1 MKLKKLE
8 ICGFKSFC
16 DRVTI
21 EFPPG
26 ITAIVGPNGCGKSN
40 LVDAIRWVMGEQSVK
55 QLRGKAMEDVI
66 FAGSN
71 GRPPLGMAEVTLTL
85 INDNGSVPEELKDF
99 TEIEVTRRLYRSGE
113 SAYLI
118 NRRPC
123 RLKDIHHL
131 FLGSGVGTRSYS
143 MIQQGNIGAFTEAG
157 PEERRTFIEEAAGI
171 TRYKQH
177 KAEALRKIEA
187 TRQNLLRVADI
198 LLELE
203 RQMGS
208 LKRQARKAE
217 LYNRTQ
223 ARLRNLD
230 VRLAAL
236 RSDELSARME
246 EADRLLAEL
255 RDADL
260 AQAAELQR
268 LDAAVEEIQF
278 ERLRR
283 NQEIGGKK
291 EKRFE
296 LQRDAD
302 RLETDRRHRREELE
316 RLGREIRELEAA
328 RAELAEKDRRL
339 EEEIEREE
347 GSGENL
353 RRELEVLRR
362 RLEEGRGGEEALARQ
377 FEEKNRRVEELRREH
392 LELVNREARLR
403 NAHQSASQNR
413 ESLKR
418 RQLRAAEEETRV
430 RSELAQAQER
440 ERRATA
446 RLEAARRAI
455 ADHGAAAAELR
466 TRLEEKSRALGARVK
481 QVQGLEFERNGL
493 RSKHAA
499 LKKMEESFEWYRDG
513 VRAVMKRAQ
522 TVRAGGEECTGPAGG
537 VIGLVADLFEP
548 EESLTQ
554 AVEAALG
561 ESLQY
566 VLVAGREH
574 ALEAIE
580 QLRRG
585 SAGRC
590 GFVPVGALQETS
602 PPAGEDEPEGL
613 LLRRVRVKPGF
624 EAIARALL
632 GNVVLVASLEEAIAR
647 SNENRR
653 VRTFVTPT
661 GDLLSPRGFLIGGG
675 REAAG
680 GILAKKQE
688 IRELERQGR
697 ALDETIADHRRKL
710 QELEAEV
717 RRLDVDLQRRIEAK
731 QAARDEEIEAEKAQ
745 YKASEDKR
753 NLDRRLE
760 VVLLEQ
766 EQLSGEA
773 GDLDDEIQRA
783 DRALTELAA
792 AIAAASE
799 AAAAEARELAELR
812 ARREQFAQGLVQ
824 TKMERSALQARLE
837 NHETGIR
844 RLREFQADGRRR
856 LKELT
861 ADIESRMGRIASL
874 RGEIAAIEETL
885 KARHAAMSV
894 LEAELSRAEQEYAAI
909 DARLRESDQAI
920 AGLKDRR
927 EKTLERLRLLELE
940 QAERRLR
947 REHIAAQIEDR
958 YRTSFAEL
966 RASLEPASEPA
977 PAPEALEAELARLQ
991 AQLARIGE
999 VNLGAIREFQELSA
1013 RYEFLNAQKQDLEK
1027 AIDDLQRVIRKINT
1041 VSQERFLA
1049 TFAAINE
1056 KLKEVFPRL
1065 FNGGSAEL
1073 VLTRPDDPLET
1084 GVEFMIHPP
1093 GKKLTRMSLLSGGEK
1108 ALAAIAFLFAIF
1120 LIRPTAFCLLDEID
1134 APLDESNVY
1143 RFNELLGHIGET
1155 SQILM
1160 ITHNKRSMEFADML
1174 FGITMEQKGISSVVS
1189 VSLRRPESQAA

>member
-8 ICGFKSFC
+8 ICGFKSFY
-16 DRVTI
+16 DRVSI

-113 SAYLI
+113 SAYFI

-143 MIQQGNIGAFTEAG
+143 VIQQGNIGAFTEAG

-223 ARLRNLD
+223 ARIRSLD
-230 VRLAAL
+230 VRLASL
-236 RSDELSARME
+236 RREELKARMA
-246 EADRLLAEL
+246 EAERLLAEL

-260 AQAAELQR
+260 AQAAELRR

-278 ERLRR
+278 ERLRK
-283 NQEIGGKK
+283 NQAIGERK

-302 RLETDRRHRREELE
+302 RLEADRRHRREELE

-339 EEEIEREE
+339 EGEIEREE
-347 GSGENL
+347 GLGENL
-353 RRELEVLRR
+353 RRELEVLRA
-362 RLEEGRGGEEALARQ
+362 RLEEERGREEALARE
-377 FEEKNRRVEELRREH
+377 FEERSRRVEELRREH

-403 NAHQSASQNR
+403 NLHQSASQNR

-418 RQLRAAEEETRV
+418 RQLRAEEEEAKV
-430 RSELAQAQER
+430 RSELAQAGER

-455 ADHGAAAAELR
+455 ADHSAAAAELR
-466 TRLEEKSRALGARVK
+466 TRLEEKSRELGARVK

-499 LKKMEESFEWYRDG
+499 LKKMEESFEWYREG

-522 TVRAGGEECTGPAGG
+522 AASTGG
-537 VIGLVADLFEP
+537 VVGLVADLFEP
-548 EESLTQ
+548 EESLTL

-566 VLVAGREH
+566 VLVAGQEQ

-580 QLRRG
+580 HLRRG
-585 SAGRC
+585 NAGRC
-590 GFVPVGALQETS
+590 GFVPVAALHETS
-602 PPAGEDEPEGL
+602 PPAGETEPEGL
-613 LLRRVRVKPGF
+613 LLQRVRVKPGF
-624 EAIARALL
+624 EAVARALL
-632 GNVVLVASLEEAIAR
+632 GNVVLVASIEEAVAR
-647 SNENRR
+647 FNENGR
-653 VRTFVTPT
+653 VRTFVTPQ
-661 GDLLSPRGFLIGGG
+661 GDLLSPRGFLIGGS

-688 IRELERQGR
+688 IRELEREIR
-697 ALDETIADHRRKL
+697 ALDESIAAHRRKL

-731 QAARDEEIEAEKAQ
+731 QAAREEEIDAEKAQ

-753 NLDRRLE
+753 NLERRLE
-760 VVLLEQ
+760 VARLEQ

-783 DRALTELAA
+783 DRALAELAA
-792 AIAAASE
+792 AIAAAGE
-799 AAAAEARELAELR
+799 AAAAGAREIAELG
-812 ARREQFAQGLVQ
+812 ARRERFAQGLVQ

-837 NHETGIR
+837 NHVTGIR

-856 LKELT
+856 LAELT
-861 ADIESRMGRIASL
+861 ADIERRMGRIESL

-885 KARHAAMSV
+885 QARHAALAA
-894 LEAELSRAEQEYAAI
+894 LEAELSREEEEYAAI

-947 REHIAAQIEDR
+947 CEHLAAQIEDR
-958 YRTSFAEL
+958 YRTPFAEL
-966 RASLEPASEPA
+966 CAALEPAPEPA
-977 PAPEALEAELARLQ
+977 PSPEELEAELARLQ
-991 AQLARIGE
+991 AQLSRIGE
-999 VNLGAIREFQELSA
+999 VNLGAIREFQELAA
-1013 RYEFLNAQKQDLEK
+1013 RHEFLNTQKQDLEK
-1027 AIDDLQRVIRKINT
+1027 AIEDLQRVIRKINT

-1056 KLKEVFPRL
+1056 KLREVFPRL

-1084 GVEFMIHPP
+1084 GVEYMIHPP

-1174 FGITMEQKGISSVVS
+1174 FGITMEQKGVSSVVS

>member
-85 INDNGSVPEELKDF
+85 INDNGSVPEDLKEF

-123 RLKDIHHL
+123 RLKDIHNL

-143 MIQQGNIGAFTEAG
+143 VIQQGNIGAFAEAG
-157 PEERRTFIEEAAGI
+157 PEERRVFIEEASGT

-198 LLELE
+198 LLEIE
-203 RQMGS
+203 RQMAS

-223 ARLRNLD
+223 ARIRTLD

-236 RSDELSARME
+236 RSDELSARMA
-246 EADRLLAEL
+246 EAERLLAEL

-260 AQAAELQR
+260 ARAAELKR

-278 ERLRR
+278 ERLRK
-283 NQEIGGKK
+283 NQAIGERK
-291 EKRFE
+291 ERRFA
-296 LQRDAD
+296 LQRDVDRMEAD
-302 RLETDRRHRREELE
+302 RKHRREEMD
-316 RLGREIRELEAA
+316 RLGREIRELEVA
-328 RAELAEKDRRL
+328 RAELAEKDRKL
-339 EEEIEREE
+339 EGEIEREA
-347 GSGENL
+347 GLGETL
-353 RRELEVLRR
+353 RRELEAVRA
-362 RLEEGRGGEEALARQ
+362 RLEEQRGQEEALSREVA
-377 FEEKNRRVEELRREH
+377 EAGERVEALRREH
-392 LELVNREARLR
+392 LELMNREARLR
-403 NAHQSASQNR
+403 NLHQSASQNR

-418 RQLRAAEEETRV
+418 RQQRAEEEEARI
-430 RSELAQAQER
+430 RAELAEAEER

-455 ADHGAAAAELR
+455 ADLGAAVAELR
-466 TRLEEKSRALGARVK
+466 GRLEAKSRELGALVK
-481 QVQGLEFERNGL
+481 QVQALEFERNGL
-493 RSKHAA
+493 RSKLGA

-513 VRAVMKRAQ
+513 VRAVMKRAKSA
-522 TVRAGGEECTGPAGG
+522 RPEGAGGEAPAGG
-537 VIGLVADLFEP
+537 VIGLVADLLEP
-548 EESLTQ
+548 EESLTR

-566 VLVAGREH
+566 VLVTGQPE
-574 ALEAIE
+574 ALEAIDRLHRE
-580 QLRRG
+580 N
-585 SAGRC
+585 AGRC
-590 GFVPVGALQETS
+590 GFIPVGALHDTS
-602 PPAGEDEPEGL
+602 PSGAEEPEGL

-632 GNVVLVASLEEAIAR
+632 GNVVLAESLPEAVARFNA
-647 SNENRR
+647 NGR
-653 VRTFVTPT
+653 VLTFVTPQ
-661 GDLLSPRGFLIGGG
+661 GDLVSPRGFLIGGSHD
-675 REAAG
+675 RAG

-688 IRELERQGR
+688 LRELERQGQ
-697 ALDETIADHRRKL
+697 ALDEALEEHRRRLKA
-710 QELEAEV
+710 LEGEV
-717 RRLDVDLQRRIEAK
+717 RLLDGDLQRRIEEK
-731 QAARDEEIEAEKAQ
+731 QAAREREIEAEKAQ
-745 YKASEDKR
+745 YKASEDRKG
-753 NLDRRLE
+753 LHRRLE
-760 VVLLEQ
+760 VVRLEQ

-773 GDLDDEIQRA
+773 GDLDDEIHRA
-783 DRALTELAA
+783 DRALSELASAIEA
-792 AIAAASE
+792 AREAAAAAASE
-799 AAAAEARELAELR
+799 LAALGERRQQCGQAR
-812 ARREQFAQGLVQ
+812 VQ
-824 TKMERSALQARLE
+824 TQMERSALQARLE
-837 NHETGIR
+837 NHETVIR

-856 LKELT
+856 LEEL
-861 ADIESRMGRIASL
+861 ASEIER
-874 RGEIAAIEETL
+874 RGQRLETLGAEIAALEEGL
-885 KARHAAMSV
+885 KARYAEIRA
-894 LEAELSRAEQEYAAI
+894 LEADIAREEQDYAAI
-909 DARLRESDQAI
+909 DERLRESDAAI
-920 AGLKDRR
+920 AGLKEER

-940 QAERRLR
+940 QAERRLK
-947 REHIAAQIEDR
+947 REHLAAQIEDR
-958 YRTSFAEL
+958 YRTPFAEL
-966 RASLEPASEPA
+966 RAALEPAPEPA
-977 PAPEALEAELARLQ
+977 PGEEALEAELSRLQ

-999 VNLGAIREFQELSA
+999 VNLGAIREFRELSE
-1013 RYEFLNAQKQDLEK
+1013 RHEFLKTQKADLEK
-1027 AIDDLQRVIRKINT
+1027 AMDDLHRVIRKINT
-1041 VSQERFLA
+1041 VSQERFLS

-1065 FNGGSAEL
+1065 FNGGTAEL

-1084 GVEFMIHPP
+1084 GVEYMIHPP

-1143 RFNELLGHIGET
+1143 RFNDLLAHIGES

-1174 FGITMEQKGISSVVS
+1174 FGITMEQKGVSSVVS
-1189 VSLRRPESQAA
+1189 VSLRRPDSEAA